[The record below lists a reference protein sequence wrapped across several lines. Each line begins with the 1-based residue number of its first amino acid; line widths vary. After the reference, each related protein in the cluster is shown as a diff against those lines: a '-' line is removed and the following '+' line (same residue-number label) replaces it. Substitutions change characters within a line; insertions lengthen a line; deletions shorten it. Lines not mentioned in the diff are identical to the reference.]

1 MDNVLKT
8 LVSEFSDISN
18 IYKKAYADDVVF
30 ILKQK
35 HLSTFI
41 IAAKK
46 VFQEFGLIFNEN
58 KSQVLILKKKNSSK
72 KISELTEFEGLKVV
86 NEYNCLGI
94 RIFDTASMQPHYRY
108 LKQRCAYLQ

>member
-1 MDNVLKT
+1 MDIVLKS
-8 LVSEFSDISN
+8 LASEFSDISN

-35 HLSTFI
+35 YLNSFI
-41 IAAKK
+41 AAAKK

-58 KSQVLILKKKNSSK
+58 KSKVFILKKKNFSK

-86 NEYNCLGI
+86 NEYNYLGI
-94 RIFDTASMQPHYRY
+94 RITDTASM
-108 LKQRCAYLQ
+108 

>member
-1 MDNVLKT
+1 MDNFLKT
-8 LVSEFSDISN
+8 LVSEFSNISN

-58 KSQVLILKKKNSSK
+58 KSQVFILKKKNFSK
-72 KISELTEFEGLKVV
+72 IISELTEFEGLKVV
-86 NEYNCLGI
+86 NEYNYLGI
-94 RIFDTASMQPHYRY
+94 RITDTASMQPHYRY
-108 LKQRCAYLQ
+108 LK

>member
-30 ILKQK
+30 FLKQK
-35 HLSTFI
+35 HLNTFI

-46 VFQEFGLIFNEN
+46 HSKNPVWSSTKTSPKCSFWKRKI
-58 KSQVLILKKKNSSK
+58 SQ

-86 NEYNCLGI
+86 NEYNYLGI
-94 RIFDTASMQPHYRY
+94 IITDTTSM
-108 LKQRCAYLQ
+108 

>member
-8 LVSEFSDISN
+8 LVSEFSDIFN
-18 IYKKAYADDVVF
+18 IYKKAYADDVAF

-41 IAAKK
+41 IIAKK

-58 KSQVLILKKKNSSK
+58 KSQVFILKI
-72 KISELTEFEGLKVV
+72 KIS
-86 NEYNCLGI
+86 
-94 RIFDTASMQPHYRY
+94 
-108 LKQRCAYLQ
+108 

>member
-8 LVSEFSDISN
+8 LVSGFSDISK

-35 HLSTFI
+35 HLNSFI
-41 IAAKK
+41 IVAKK
-46 VFQEFGLIFNEN
+46 VFQELGLIFNEN
-58 KSQVLILKKKNSSK
+58 KSQVFILKKKKFSK

-86 NEYNCLGI
+86 NEYNYLGI
-94 RIFDTASMQPHYRY
+94 RITDTASM
-108 LKQRCAYLQ
+108 

>member
-18 IYKKAYADDVVF
+18 IYKKAYEDDVVF

-41 IAAKK
+41 IVTKK

-58 KSQVLILKKKNSSK
+58 KSQVFILKKKNFSK

-86 NEYNCLGI
+86 N
-94 RIFDTASMQPHYRY
+94 
-108 LKQRCAYLQ
+108 

>member
-8 LVSEFSDISN
+8 LVSEFSDIFN

-46 VFQEFGLIFNEN
+46 VFQESGLIFNEN
-58 KSQVLILKKKNSSK
+58 KSQVFILKKKNLSK

-86 NEYNCLGI
+86 N
-94 RIFDTASMQPHYRY
+94 
-108 LKQRCAYLQ
+108 

>member
-1 MDNVLKT
+1 MHNVLKT
-8 LVSEFSDISN
+8 LISEFSDISN

-35 HLSTFI
+35 HLNSFI
-41 IAAKK
+41 AAAKK

-58 KSQVLILKKKNSSK
+58 KSQVFILKKKNSSK

-86 NEYNCLGI
+86 NEYNYLGI
-94 RIFDTASMQPHYRY
+94 RITDTASM
-108 LKQRCAYLQ
+108 